1 MMYVGLMN
9 MHLILIERK
18 NYFAALQETNLNR
31 LKKRVEISFLNGQDS
46 KRYFTEKDIGRNK
59 QMKRCSIS
67 LVVRKIQT
75 KTIMRYHYRLTRM
88 VKNF

>member
-31 LKKRVEISFLNGQDS
+31 LKKRVEIVLNGQDS
-46 KRYFTEKDIGRNK
+46 KRCFTEKDREGTNK
-59 QMKRCSIS
+59 
-67 LVVRKIQT
+67 
-75 KTIMRYHYRLTRM
+75 
-88 VKNF
+88 